1 MKITR
6 ISTLVVNARLRNWV
20 FVKVETDQG
29 LVGWGEATLEW
40 HTQAVVGAVADL
52 GPFLAGMDPRRVE
65 HLFQTGTRQP
75 FWPKGLVGMSA
86 LSGIEQACWD
96 IAGKALD
103 VPVFELLGGRVREHV
118 RLYDHLGGGEPGA
131 MYLDDA
137 PGHMAERA
145 VESVAAGF
153 DAIKVMTV
161 PRARPLE
168 SEEVLRHCDEMM
180 RAVRE
185 AVGPDVDI
193 MVDFHGRTWPEQAI
207 RFAEVLRPYA
217 PLFIE
222 EPVLPGDVPGLAR
235 VARAVSPIPV
245 AAGERLVGR
254 RDVRP
259 VLEQAAVAVLQP
271 DLCHTGGLWEG
282 HKIAAMAETY
292 NVSMAFHNPLGP
304 ISTAA
309 AIHLAFA
316 TPNFLIQ
323 EQLRADVPWRDE
335 VCPVPFPIRQGRALP
350 MDRPGLGIEV
360 DEDAAAAHPQQPEE
374 IVRWW
379 HEDGSVADW

>member
-6 ISTLVVNARLRNWV
+6 FSTLVVNARLRNWV
-20 FVKVETDQG
+20 FVKVETDEG
-29 LVGWGEATLEW
+29 VTGWGEATLEW

-52 GPFLAGMDPRRVE
+52 EPFLIGMDPRRIE
-65 HLFQTGTRQP
+65 HVFQTATRQP
-75 FWPKGLVGMSA
+75 FWPKGLIGMSA

-96 IAGKALD
+96 IAGKALE
-103 VPVFELLGGRVREHV
+103 VPVFELLGGRVRDHV
-118 RLYDHLGGGEPGA
+118 RLYDHLGGGEPTA
-131 MYLDDA
+131 MYTDDA
-137 PGHMAERA
+137 PEAMAQRA
-145 VESVAAGF
+145 TESVAAGF

-161 PRARPLE
+161 PRSRPLE
-168 SEEVLRHCDEMM
+168 GGEALRRCDAMM
-180 RAVRE
+180 GEIRD

-193 MVDFHGRTWPEQAI
+193 MVDFHGRTLPEQAI
-207 RFAEVLRPYA
+207 RFANVLAPYE

-222 EPVLPGDVPGLAR
+222 EPVLPGDVTGLAR
-235 VARAVSPIPV
+235 VARAVSPTPV

-259 VLEQAAVAVLQP
+259 LLEQAAVAVLQP

-282 HKIAAMAETY
+282 RKIAALAETY

-316 TPNFLIQ
+316 TPNFLLQ
-323 EQLRADVPWRDE
+323 EQLRSDVPWRDD
-335 VCPVPFPIRQGRALP
+335 VCQVPFPIRNGRALP
-350 MDRPGLGIEV
+350 TDRPGLGVEI
-360 DEDAAAAHPQQPEE
+360 DEHAAAAHPHEPEE
-374 IVRWW
+374 ILRWW
-379 HEDGSVADW
+379 HDDGAVADW